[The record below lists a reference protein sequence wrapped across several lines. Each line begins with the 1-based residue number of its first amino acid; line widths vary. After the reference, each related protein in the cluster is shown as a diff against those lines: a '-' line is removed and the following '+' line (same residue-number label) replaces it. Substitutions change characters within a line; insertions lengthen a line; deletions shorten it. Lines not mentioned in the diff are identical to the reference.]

1 LIAFRLDELAS
12 EICTLACE
20 HMSLD
25 LAVAVMLQK
34 RWDVPAGT
42 SKTIQVA

>member
-1 LIAFRLDELAS
+1 MPTPGKVSTKWLG
-12 EICTLACE
+12 E

-42 SKTIQVA
+42 SKAIQVT